1 MKRIAFLCLFS
12 LLCYATV
19 VKAEGPADSSSL
31 TSSPSAFFSSPLTSE
46 ERSSSITSINTDNV
60 QNQAFPG
67 QISPLAPLSLMTDT
81 QNRPATVRD
90 GKEESGGEQAT
101 AVEPPEI
108 SITEK
113 ALNDDHA
120 ILDYVQPQELTTNK
134 LTQFGYSFFRKGGK
148 RFTPLTDVP
157 VGPDYMIGVGDRVFV
172 TLWGSV
178 NGSYEREVN
187 RNGEIVL
194 PKVGAV
200 RVAGVSYG
208 QVQEVIRG
216 SLARIFK
223 DFHLSVT
230 MGKLRPIKV
239 YLVGEVNSPG
249 DYNLSSLATLLN
261 ALSAAGGPTK
271 NGSLRNIQVKR
282 GGELVETVDLYD
294 FFLKGDKGRDIRLQA
309 GDTVFIPTLGPV
321 AGIAGN
327 VRRPAIYELKEEK
340 SLKDLLS
347 LADGINPGGYLQRIQ
362 LSRVDAHN
370 RKVVTD
376 FNLDPGGAGR
386 SMDDLTGAI
395 TIRDMDMVNVFP
407 IDSTLRDYV
416 KLEGYVLRPGDYA
429 IRPGMRLSHLLTR
442 DNLLPEYYPESG
454 QITRRCPPDLH
465 PEVMFFNVR
474 KALAGDPAHDLLL
487 QEFDRVQIF
496 SRWEMEDIPKVR
508 INGEVQKPGEYRL
521 FQNMTVS
528 DLLLQAGN
536 LTQTAYLK
544 NAEISRI
551 TKTGNAV
558 TSFPININLEE
569 AIKGNSKDNLVL
581 QPFDELNVRK
591 IPNWVEE
598 TDRYIVLKGEFVFPG
613 KYPIFK
619 GEKLS
624 SIIRRAGGFTDKAYL
639 AGAKFTRQQ
648 VMEMQQKRMN
658 EVIARTEVDL
668 RQKQAEL
675 ASVAASKE
683 ELEATKAALEGMMK
697 SLEALKN
704 AKAEG
709 RMVIR
714 LASEDELQKSEY
726 NIEVVGG
733 DVLDVPGDPKVVS
746 VMGQVYNSTTFVYL
760 SSDDLEDY
768 LAKAGG
774 VTRDAEKG
782 DIYIIKA
789 DGSVVSRQTS
799 SGGIFGFGGFM
810 SRHLDSGDTVVV
822 PQRLERIAWMR
833 EIKDIAFIFGQI
845 ALTAGVLLAAGL

>member
-1 MKRIAFLCLFS
+1 MKRIAFLHLIL
-12 LLCYATV
+12 LLCYSTV
-19 VKAEGPADSSSL
+19 VNAEGPAGSSSL
-31 TSSPSAFFSSPLTSE
+31 TSSSSASVSSPPTSVG
-46 ERSSSITSINTDNV
+46 RSSSITTGNNDNV

-67 QISPLAPLSLMTDT
+67 QISPLPSP
-81 QNRPATVRD
+81 QIRPAAARD
-90 GKEESGGEQAT
+90 GKEESGGEQTT
-101 AVEPPEI
+101 AEVPDKPVEPPEM

-113 ALNDDHA
+113 ALNDDHEM
-120 ILDYVQPQELTTNK
+120 LDYVQPQELTTNK
-134 LTQFGYSFFRKGGK
+134 LAQFGYSFFRKGGT
-148 RFTPLTDVP
+148 RFAPLTDVP
-157 VGPDYMIGVGDRVFV
+157 VGPDYMIGVGDRVIV

-178 NGSYEREVN
+178 DGSYELEVN

-194 PKVGAV
+194 PKVGSV
-200 RVAGVSYG
+200 KVAGVSYG
-208 QVQEVIRG
+208 QVQEVVRG
-216 SLARIFK
+216 SLSRIFK
-223 DFHLSVT
+223 DFHLSVN

-249 DYNLSSLATLLN
+249 DYNLSSLSTLLN

-282 GGELVETVDLYD
+282 GGKLVETVDLYD
-294 FFLKGDKGRDIRLQA
+294 FFLKGDKGRDIRLHA
-309 GDTVFIPTLGPV
+309 GDTVFIPSLGPV

-347 LADGINPGGYLQRIQ
+347 LADGINSGGYLQRIQ

-370 RKVVTD
+370 RKIVTD
-376 FNLDPGGAGR
+376 FNLDPEGAGR
-386 SMDDLTGAI
+386 SMDELTGAI

-465 PEVMFFNVR
+465 PEVMFFNVG
-474 KALAGDPAHDLLL
+474 KALAEDPAHDLLL

-521 FQNMTVS
+521 FQNMTVR
-528 DLLLQAGN
+528 DLVLQAGN
-536 LTQTAYLK
+536 PTQTAYLA

-551 TKTGNAV
+551 RKTGNGV
-558 TSFPININLEE
+558 TSFPININLDE

-591 IPNWVEE
+591 IPNWAEE
-598 TDRYIVLKGEFVFPG
+598 TERYITLKGEFVFPG
-613 KYPIFK
+613 VFPIFK

-624 SIIRRAGGFTDKAYL
+624 SVIRRAGGFTDKAYL

-648 VMEMQQKRMN
+648 IMEMQQKRMD
-658 EVIARTEVDL
+658 EVIARAEADL
-668 RQKQAEL
+668 AKKQAEL

-697 SLEALKN
+697 SLQVLKN
-704 AKAEG
+704 SKAEG

-714 LASEDELQKSEY
+714 LTPESELQKSEY
-726 NIEVVGG
+726 NFEVVGG
-733 DVLDVPGDPKVVS
+733 DVLEVPGDPKVVS
-746 VMGQVYNSTTFVYL
+746 VMGQVYNSTTFIHL
-760 SSDDLEDY
+760 SADDLEDY

-774 VTRDAEKG
+774 VTRDAETG

-789 DGSVVSRQTS
+789 DGSVVSRQMS

-810 SRHLDSGDTVVV
+810 SRPLDSGDTVVV

-833 EIKDIAFIFGQI
+833 EIKDIAFILGQI
-845 ALTAGVLLAAGL
+845 ALTAGVLVAAGL

>member
-1 MKRIAFLCLFS
+1 MKRISFLYLIL
-12 LLCYATV
+12 LLCYSTV
-19 VKAEGPADSSSL
+19 VKAEGPAGSSSL
-31 TSSPSAFFSSPLTSE
+31 TSSSSASVSSPSTSGG
-46 ERSSSITSINTDNV
+46 RSSSITTINNDNE

-67 QISPLAPLSLMTDT
+67 QFSTLLSP
-81 QNRPATVRD
+81 QIRPAAVRE
-90 GKEESGGEQAT
+90 GKEETGGEQAT
-101 AVEPPEI
+101 ADVPDKPVEPPVM

-113 ALNDDHA
+113 ALNDDHEM
-120 ILDYVQPQELTTNK
+120 LDYVQPQELTTNK
-134 LTQFGYSFFRKGGK
+134 LVQFGYSFFRKGGT
-148 RFTPLTDVP
+148 RFAPLTDVP
-157 VGPDYMIGVGDRVFV
+157 VGPDYLIGVGDRVIV
-172 TLWGSV
+172 TLWGTV
-178 NGSYEREVN
+178 DGSHELEVN

-200 RVAGVSYG
+200 RVAGVTYG
-208 QVQEVIRG
+208 QVQEVVRG
-216 SLARIFK
+216 SVAKIFK

-239 YLVGEVNSPG
+239 YLVGEVNTPG
-249 DYNLSSLATLLN
+249 DYNLSSLSTLLN

-282 GGELVETVDLYD
+282 GGKLVETVDLYD

-309 GDTVFIPTLGPV
+309 GDTVFVPTLGPV

-362 LSRVDAHN
+362 ISRVDAHN

-376 FNLDPGGAGR
+376 FNLDPEGSGK
-386 SMDDLTGAI
+386 SMDELTGAI

-407 IDSTLRDYV
+407 IDSTLRGYV

-465 PEVMFFNVR
+465 PELLFFNVG

-487 QEFDRVQIF
+487 QEFDRVEIF

-521 FQNMTVS
+521 FQNMNVR

-536 LTQTAYLK
+536 PTQTAYLK

-551 TKTGNAV
+551 TKTDGGV

-581 QPFDELNVRK
+581 QSFDELNVRR

-598 TDRYIVLKGEFVFPG
+598 TERYITLKGEFVFPG
-613 KYPIFK
+613 VYPIFK

-639 AGAKFTRQQ
+639 KGAKFTRQQ
-648 VMEMQQKRMN
+648 IMEMQQKRMD
-658 EVIARTEVDL
+658 EVITRAEADL
-668 RQKQAEL
+668 TKKQSEL
-675 ASVAASKE
+675 AAVAASKE

-697 SLEALKN
+697 SLEVLKT

-714 LASEDELQKSEY
+714 LSPEDELQKSEY
-726 NIEVVGG
+726 NIEVAGG
-733 DVLDVPGDPKVVS
+733 DVLEVPGDPKIVS
-746 VMGQVYNSTTFVYL
+746 VMGQVYNPTTFIHL

-774 VTRDAEKG
+774 ATRDAEKG

-789 DGSVVSRQTS
+789 DGSVVSRQMS
-799 SGGIFGFGGFM
+799 SGGFFGFGGFM

-845 ALTAGVLLAAGL
+845 ALTAGVLVAAGL